1 MSKLSLS
8 DIEILLLAPS
18 RVLSIV
24 LQHELQ
30 ILGLS
35 HITVVFSIKEALHTL
50 PDSHVHAIIGSMY
63 FEDGDMIDL
72 LQLLKH
78 RGLATDAQVLLVS
91 SEAREQRLQQAI
103 DAGVNAV
110 LPRPFQREDLEQ
122 ALAKVL
128 S

>member
-1 MSKLSLS
+1 MSKLRLS

-50 PDSHVHAIIGSMY
+50 LDSNVHAIIGSMY

-110 LPRPFQREDLEQ
+110 LPRPFQRENLEQ
-122 ALAKVL
+122 ALAEVL